1 MAKKYSEQKF
11 FCRTEERSNFS
22 VAILLQTERRR
33 LFSSREFFFVCARQ
47 AMSRIPRSQPVRSVS
62 GQASEKEQVRQRIQR
77 ELSSLSW
84 YLEQIEKKNTDT
96 LCADPVSI
104 STSQPRP
111 VHQMQL
117 MNETDL
123 HYRVVRYIRRFHP
136 EAVLVAGLGELQETE
151 AKRLDAW
158 AKGYFKGQPDLLIL
172 NRHRRH
178 SGLALELKTPA
189 VPIPQASQQQVQAL
203 EKLQKLGFQTLVS
216 NDYDVICRALDAYMA
231 LQVFHCT

>member
-1 MAKKYSEQKF
+1 VK
-11 FCRTEERSNFS
+11 RSNYVNES
-22 VAILLQTERRR
+22 KGTL
-33 LFSSREFFFVCARQ
+33 
-47 AMSRIPRSQPVRSVS
+47 S
-62 GQASEKEQVRQRIQR
+62 G
-77 ELSSLSW
+77 LSW
-84 YLEQIEKKNTDT
+84 YLGQIAKKNADT

-123 HYRVVRYIRRFHP
+123 HYRVVRYIRRFHS